1 MGRYYLRLVRRVYL
15 LGEIVVEAETKAA
28 AKQIGETVAAERI
41 GELDW
46 ETIDT
51 TDNETHVDS
60 VSECDDPPQWR
71 AVNGNVVKCG
81 QTPDDAQKGGG
92 TCTGIA

>member
-15 LGEIVVEAETKAA
+15 LAEIIVEAETEVA
-28 AKQIGETVAAERI
+28 AKQVGETVGAKCVD
-41 GELDW
+41 ELDW

-71 AVNGNVVKCG
+71 AVNGDVVRVEV
-81 QTPDDAQKGGG
+81 DAG
-92 TCTGIA
+92 